1 MLHLTLTI
9 EYRKRFCI
17 DVNEGGKIKKHQK
30 SDFIFSDV
38 AQKFQVSAVRNTLF
52 IGTSSTLFANSVSD
66 TKKSGQNLVQ
76 HIYKYAHCTDTI
88 FDNSRTKTYY
98 TTIFSG
104 SLLF

>member
-1 MLHLTLTI
+1 MPHLTLTI
-9 EYRKRFCI
+9 EFRKRFCI

-88 FDNSRTKTYY
+88 FDNTRTKTYY

>member
-66 TKKSGQNLVQ
+66 TKKSGQNL
-76 HIYKYAHCTDTI
+76 
-88 FDNSRTKTYY
+88 
-98 TTIFSG
+98 
-104 SLLF
+104 LLHVCI